1 MEDCF
6 LFSALPEPAKTMV
19 CPSTPTNGSQ
29 PGLVESIKLLED
41 LGGSVGGLSS
51 CKRARAEGSGSVGE
65 QRQAGSES
73 FKAKLM
79 SMAKTVEPMADSAPV
94 VRKIATVEATPSKII
109 VVAPQFGPWIH
120 VSYRKNGKN
129 TQGNNII
136 GRLAIGEVVGGR
148 GKHMNSSSISN
159 NSVKHGVKDVFD
171 SYHKKADKHLKSDK
185 GNVVKGGGSK
195 FNILCLEVDDILT
208 NKAVKGKRKIAKAFS
223 NGIGKLVRNSVLTD
237 ISNKI
242 NIKKVD

>member
-1 MEDCF
+1 
-6 LFSALPEPAKTMV
+6 MV

-65 QRQAGSES
+65 QRQAG
-73 FKAKLM
+73 
-79 SMAKTVEPMADSAPV
+79 KTVEPMADSAPV